1 MPDETRSTRLG
12 DSGDFATN
20 RPSGGITG
28 VFAPAACAALY
39 LCSGSKAKAALVASL
54 AASGCL
60 CAEDGVAGA
69 TGTGSEAAP
78 TSSSMPTI
86 SL

>member
-20 RPSGGITG
+20 RPSGGING
-28 VFAPAACAALY
+28 VFTPALY
-39 LCSGSKAKAALVASL
+39 LCSGSKAKAVLVASL

-60 CAEDGVAGA
+60 CAEEGVAGA

-78 TSSSMPTI
+78 ASSSMPTI